1 MIRTLFQLTLAAMLV
16 SGLAYAE
23 DKAPAAEKQPA
34 ADAAPD
40 APTEDSLKKKEK
52 VRVLKPDEL
61 AGELIRLKTKA
72 DIKAELRIRTNS
84 GRPVIF
90 AGVIRNGKLIERII
104 DRRFV
109 TQKSVGHPRAG
120 VRIWWA
126 GDSDGYIFF
135 RYSNIET
142 LTITGKLTAKE
153 RAEILRRLRAAKE
166 GEVDAEAEAA
176 RKKAEAAQ
184 KLPDLEKL
192 TVAEREKWLMARFN
206 AAKGWTSHRYRDLKR
221 KQVLE
226 DKELSAEEAVFV
238 KYFSALERARFRALR
253 AQPTKKEKFAPRSGE
268 KQPEQPGN
276 DEQPEEPKADEP
288 TEEES

>member
-1 MIRTLFQLTLAAMLV
+1 MMSKLLRLALATTLLTGGVYAQSEKAAPKQ
-16 SGLAYAE
+16 E
-23 DKAPAAEKQPA
+23 PAAA
-34 ADAAPD
+34 AKAAPKL
-40 APTEDSLKKKEK
+40 EKKEK
-52 VRVLKPDEL
+52 IRVLKPEEVP
-61 AGELIRLKTKA
+61 GELVRLESKA
-72 DIKAELRIRTNS
+72 DIKAELKIKTIA
-84 GRPVIF
+84 GRPLVF
-90 AGVIRNGKLIERII
+90 KGVIRNGKLIERIV
-104 DRRFV
+104 DRRFIQ
-109 TQKSVGHPRAG
+109 QKDVSHKRCG
-120 VRIWWA
+120 VRLWWS
-126 GDSDGYIFF
+126 GNSDGYIFF